1 MEYQYMIPRGTE
13 QYHYTM
19 EYDDDE
25 YNDDFYDEP
34 SEVDEEPYDDYNRDG
49 ASYIDND
56 EYEDYDLARLKT
68 PLPLKSIVLYSQA
81 GYA

>member
-1 MEYQYMIPRGTE
+1 MEYLYMIPRGTE
-13 QYHYTM
+13 QYHYAM

-49 ASYIDND
+49 AGYIYND
-56 EYEDYDLARLKT
+56 EYEDYDLAGPDT
-68 PLPLKSIVLYSQA
+68 TLPFKGIVLCHQA
-81 GYA
+81 